1 MTIIYFAAAVLYAIF
16 ASAEL
21 QPWADESVEE
31 IQQNI
36 VENDNKL

>member
-1 MTIIYFAAAVLYAIF
+1 MIIYSTVAVLYVIF

-21 QPWADESVEE
+21 QPWAADEPDEE
-31 IQQNI
+31 NHQNI